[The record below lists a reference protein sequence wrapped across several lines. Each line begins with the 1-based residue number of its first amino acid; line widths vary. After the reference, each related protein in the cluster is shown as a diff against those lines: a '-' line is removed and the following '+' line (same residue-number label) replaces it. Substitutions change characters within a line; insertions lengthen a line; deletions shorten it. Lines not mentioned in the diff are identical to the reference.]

1 VQQYVSGAS
10 ARRRRFAVTVDG
22 VRHEVIVEELDASP
36 GEGAAAGGASPA
48 GASTAGAA
56 APSRETSP
64 PPPAA
69 DAGAN
74 GVSADGW
81 VAAPMPGTV
90 TEVEVEVG
98 DQVEAGDVL
107 VILTAMKL
115 ENEINAPVAGKVKA
129 VAVAEGDTVNIGD
142 RLVQLDAGGAGR

>member
-1 VQQYVSGAS
+1 MQQYVSGAS

-36 GEGAAAGGASPA
+36 GEGAS
-48 GASTAGAA
+48 